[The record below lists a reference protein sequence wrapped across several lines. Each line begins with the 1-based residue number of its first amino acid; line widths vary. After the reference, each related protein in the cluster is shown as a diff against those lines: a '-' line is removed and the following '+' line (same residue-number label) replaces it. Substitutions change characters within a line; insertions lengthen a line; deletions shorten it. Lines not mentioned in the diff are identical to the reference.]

1 MVDGVGASEL
11 RSLLGQGL
19 LTPSKAL
26 GQNFLVDP
34 NVAQKIARIASLGEY
49 GQVLE
54 IGPGVGSLTVFLSK
68 YFDSVVAVDLDRY
81 IFDPLGKTLS
91 SRGIENVSLV
101 HADALKDDLSRY
113 LQPDKEYV
121 LAANLPYNVASHVIV
136 KVLETMKMVKRLVV
150 MVQFEVAQ
158 RLCASISSKDYS
170 SLTVKVGYYA
180 KSKVVMKVPPTVFIP
195 KPNVNSAVVELV
207 RLPDRDITAN
217 ECDWTFLLVKEA
229 FSHRRQM
236 LRRSL
241 LRYGGE
247 ELLEGVGVDPT
258 LRAEN
263 LDVEVWI
270 RLGRLAALG
279 KSGL

>member
-11 RSLLGQGL
+11 RSLLDQGL
-19 LTPSKAL
+19 LIPSKAL

-34 NVAQKIARIASLGEY
+34 NIAQKIARIASSSGHDR
-49 GQVLE
+49 VLE

-68 YFDSVVAVDLDRY
+68 YFDSVVAIDLDRY
-81 IFDPLGKTLS
+81 IFEPLGRTLS

-101 HADALKDDLSRY
+101 HANALKDDLSPY
-113 LQPDKEYV
+113 LQTDKEYV
-121 LAANLPYNVASHVIV
+121 LAANLPYNIASHVIV
-136 KVLETMKMVKRLVV
+136 KVLETVKTIQRLVV

-170 SLTVKVGYYA
+170 SLSVKVGYYA
-180 KSKVVMKVPPTVFIP
+180 KSKIVMKVPPTVFIP
-195 KPNVNSAVVELV
+195 KPSVNSAVVELV

-217 ECDWTFLLVKEA
+217 EYEWTFALVKEA

-241 LRYGGE
+241 HRYGGE
-247 ELLEGVGVDPT
+247 ELLEAASIDPT

-263 LDVEVWI
+263 IDVEVWI
-270 RLGRLAALG
+270 RLGRLAALM
-279 KSGL
+279 KSG